1 MNELKLIDINKNNIN
16 SKRRKRSYEKEN
28 NLMIFVNKKKPNE
41 TYTKNKN
48 DKNDDLIYLLDNIK
62 TKYQKQENKYIN
74 QQKNM
79 KSEIEILREKL
90 KTLSVNE
97 ALYQVEI
104 EKLKRKNINNNN
116 ELNNNDIINI
126 NTNNNLSL
134 TKSVNT
140 SEKRFFEKKLDDVIQ
155 KYNKDTINSN
165 LYSFSKKTTNNK
177 LEQLLELFN
186 LDKDLFSD
194 ENIIFENEESF
205 NYEKAFLEYPL
216 LKKFIE
222 ILVEKYKKEKE
233 YRTRL
238 EEKTVEIFT
247 NDMKTIN
254 ILEKKIKKYEENN
267 KQYKNNS
274 CLNISVEGL
283 SDNIIKNSCNSY
295 KSCDK
300 I

>member
-1 MNELKLIDINKNNIN
+1 M
-16 SKRRKRSYEKEN
+16 
-28 NLMIFVNKKKPNE
+28 
-41 TYTKNKN
+41 
-48 DKNDDLIYLLDNIK
+48 
-62 TKYQKQENKYIN
+62 
-74 QQKNM
+74 
-79 KSEIEILREKL
+79 
-90 KTLSVNE
+90 
-97 ALYQVEI
+97 
-104 EKLKRKNINNNN
+104 
-116 ELNNNDIINI
+116 
-126 NTNNNLSL
+126 
-134 TKSVNT
+134 
-140 SEKRFFEKKLDDVIQ
+140 
-155 KYNKDTINSN
+155 
-165 LYSFSKKTTNNK
+165 
-177 LEQLLELFN
+177 ELFN

-274 CLNISVEGL
+274 CLNIL
-283 SDNIIKNSCNSY
+283 
-295 KSCDK
+295 
-300 I
+300 

>member
-1 MNELKLIDINKNNIN
+1 MDDI
-16 SKRRKRSYEKEN
+16 
-28 NLMIFVNKKKPNE
+28 
-41 TYTKNKN
+41 
-48 DKNDDLIYLLDNIK
+48 
-62 TKYQKQENKYIN
+62 
-74 QQKNM
+74 
-79 KSEIEILREKL
+79 
-90 KTLSVNE
+90 
-97 ALYQVEI
+97 
-104 EKLKRKNINNNN
+104 
-116 ELNNNDIINI
+116 
-126 NTNNNLSL
+126 
-134 TKSVNT
+134 
-140 SEKRFFEKKLDDVIQ
+140 IQ